1 VPAASPLLRDGT
13 SDHIFERIRAAG
25 LFQGPVVNTFTI
37 ARDGFDL
44 GFETAVFFQGARVS
58 SVYVFLVI

>member
-1 VPAASPLLRDGT
+1 M
-13 SDHIFERIRAAG
+13 FERIRAAG